1 MLKIP
6 RMWDSTDPEGEY
18 VMSSLNIAEVLDE
31 AWSLTKRHYWNWL
44 LVIVVGFLV
53 PTVIIGIGVAAAVA
67 IPVLGAIVILIG
79 VLGYFYV
86 FLGILRNAYNASEGA
101 KPSLSVL
108 FRSDRFWW
116 FLVAGAVYIGIV
128 VAGFFA
134 LIIPGLIFAFMFALF
149 PFALIGNPGMT
160 GFAALARSWELITTA
175 FWRYI
180 GLRIVLFGA
189 TAALVVVSFAVQAI
203 FDVAAGSSDVG
214 AITAILIIIGA
225 VLAILINVFIS
236 AFTYLA
242 DALAYR
248 RLSNDGEVL
257 RPG

>member
-1 MLKIP
+1 
-6 RMWDSTDPEGEY
+6 
-18 VMSSLNIAEVLDE
+18 MSNLNIAEVLDE

-44 LVIVVGFLV
+44 LVIVVAVVV
-53 PTVIIGIGVAAAVA
+53 PSLIIGIGFAAAIA
-67 IPVLGAIVILIG
+67 IPALGAVVILIG
-79 VLGYFYV
+79 VLGFFYT

-101 KPSLSVL
+101 KPSVSVL

-116 FLVAGAVYIGIV
+116 FLVAGFVYLGIV
-128 VAGFFA
+128 ITGLFA

-160 GFAALARSWELITTA
+160 GFAALARSWELITTT

-180 GLRIVLFGA
+180 GLRLVLLGA
-189 TAALVVVSFAVQAI
+189 TAALVFVSIFIQAI
-203 FDVAAGSSDVG
+203 FDAAAGDSGVG
-214 AITAILIIIGA
+214 AIAAVLIAIGA
-225 VLAILINVFIS
+225 VLSIFVNVFVS

-257 RPG
+257 RPS

>member
-1 MLKIP
+1 
-6 RMWDSTDPEGEY
+6 
-18 VMSSLNIAEVLDE
+18 MSSFNIAEILDE

-44 LVIVVGFLV
+44 LVIVVAVAV
-53 PTVIIGIGVAAAVA
+53 PTAIIVIGGIAAAAVPA
-67 IPVLGAIVILIG
+67 LGAIVILIG
-79 VLGYFYV
+79 VLGFFYT

-101 KPSLSVL
+101 KPSLGVL

-116 FLVAGAVYIGIV
+116 FLVAGAVFIGIV
-128 VAGFFA
+128 VAGLFA

-180 GLRIVLFGA
+180 GLRVVLFGA
-189 TAALVVVSFAVQAI
+189 TAALVVASFAVQSI
-203 FDVAAGSSDVG
+203 FGVAAGDTDSNVLITILLLVG
-214 AITAILIIIGA
+214 AVIG
-225 VLAILINVFIS
+225 VLINVFVS

-248 RLSNDGEVL
+248 RLANDGEVV
-257 RPG
+257 RPA

>member
-1 MLKIP
+1 
-6 RMWDSTDPEGEY
+6 
-18 VMSSLNIAEVLDE
+18 MSSFNIAEILDE

-44 LVIVVGFLV
+44 LVIVVAVAV
-53 PTVIIGIGVAAAVA
+53 PTAIIVIGGIAAAAVPA
-67 IPVLGAIVILIG
+67 LGAIVILIG
-79 VLGYFYV
+79 VLGFFYT

-101 KPSLSVL
+101 KPSLGVL

-116 FLVAGAVYIGIV
+116 FLVAGAVFIGIV
-128 VAGFFA
+128 VAGLFA
-134 LIIPGLIFAFMFALF
+134 LIIPGIIFAFMFALF

-180 GLRIVLFGA
+180 DLRVVLFGA
-189 TAALVVVSFAVQAI
+189 TAALVVASFAVQSI
-203 FDVAAGSSDVG
+203 FGVAAGDTDSNLLITILLLVG
-214 AITAILIIIGA
+214 AVIG
-225 VLAILINVFIS
+225 VLINVFVS

-248 RLSNDGEVL
+248 RLASDGEVV
-257 RPG
+257 RPA

>member
-1 MLKIP
+1 
-6 RMWDSTDPEGEY
+6 
-18 VMSSLNIAEVLDE
+18 MSSFNIAEILDE

-44 LVIVVGFLV
+44 LVIVVAVAV
-53 PTVIIGIGVAAAVA
+53 PTAIIVIGGIAAAAVPA
-67 IPVLGAIVILIG
+67 LGAIVILIG
-79 VLGYFYV
+79 VLGFFYT

-101 KPSLSVL
+101 KPSLGVL

-116 FLVAGAVYIGIV
+116 FLVAGAVFIGIV
-128 VAGFFA
+128 VAGLFA

-180 GLRIVLFGA
+180 GLRVVLFGA
-189 TAALVVVSFAVQAI
+189 TAALVVASFAVQSI
-203 FDVAAGSSDVG
+203 FGVAAGDTDSNLLITILLLVG
-214 AITAILIIIGA
+214 AVIG
-225 VLAILINVFIS
+225 VLINVFVS

-248 RLSNDGEVL
+248 RLANDGEVV
-257 RPG
+257 RPA

>member
-1 MLKIP
+1 MKIP
-6 RMWDSTDPEGEY
+6 QMWDTAISEGEY
-18 VMSSLNIAEVLDE
+18 VMNSFNIAEVLDE
-31 AWSLTKRHYWNWL
+31 AWSLTKRQYWHWL
-44 LVIVVGFLV
+44 LVVVVAVLV
-53 PTVIIGIGVAAAVA
+53 PGIIVGIGIAAALAVPA
-67 IPVLGAIVILIG
+67 LGAIVIIIG
-79 VLGYFYV
+79 ILGFFYT
-86 FLGILRNAYNASEGA
+86 FLGLLRNAYNASEGA
-101 KPSLSVL
+101 KPSVGVL

-128 VAGFFA
+128 VTGLFA

-160 GFAALARSWELITTA
+160 GFAALARSWELITTS

-180 GLRIVLFGA
+180 GLRVVLFGA
-189 TAALVVVSFAVQAI
+189 TAALVVLSVSVQTI
-203 FDVAAGSSDVG
+203 FDVAAGNSDTG
-214 AITAILIIIGA
+214 AITAILIIIGLVIA
-225 VLAILINVFIS
+225 VFINVFLS

-257 RPG
+257 RPN

>member
-1 MLKIP
+1 MSIP
-6 RMWDSTDPEGEY
+6 QMWDTAIVKGEH
-18 VMSSLNIAEVLDE
+18 VMNSFNIAEILDE

-44 LVIVVGFLV
+44 LVIVVGLLV
-53 PTVIIGIGVAAAVA
+53 PTIIVGIGIAAAVA

-189 TAALVVVSFAVQAI
+189 TAALVVVSFAIQSI
-203 FDVAAGSSDVG
+203 FGVAAGDSG
-214 AITAILIIIGA
+214 AGALMAILLIIGSI
-225 VLAILINVFIS
+225 LALLINVFIS
-236 AFTYLA
+236 VFTYLA